1 MSSMIYFN
9 KVRDVKSPTQAYN
22 YPAGTDFYVPNYNQK
37 FKHDLIERNHN
48 TDEYNLFAKPDSD
61 VMTIT
66 VMPHGQINIP
76 SGIRVEITNKDSCLL
91 AVNKSGIATKLRL
104 DVAAALVDAD
114 YHGEITLSLT
124 NTSDHPVSFNTGDKL
139 LQFVNLPV
147 IYPIFAEVLNEDY
160 DKLVVPSDRGDKGFG
175 SSDK

>member
-1 MSSMIYFN
+1 MIYFN

-76 SGIRVEITNKDSCLL
+76 SGIRVEIANKDSCLL
-91 AVNKSGIATKLRL
+91 AVNKSGVATKLRL

-139 LQFVNLPV
+139 
-147 IYPIFAEVLNEDY
+147 FATAI
-160 DKLVVPSDRGDKGFG
+160 PSNPGIVHIANCCA
-175 SSDK
+175 SSGKTYIECNIHQNIATA